1 MNTEI
6 IKYRENWRF
15 FKQAQPDIARKRN
28 LARRRNVL
36 WKGET
41 RTSRRLAELCSVTAT
56 PDYLDPCDPYE
67 LPPSTSRA
75 RSLLLAI
82 SLALSLSSS
91 VPRDISRFPL
101 APSQSLSP
109 CRVESVSVVTA
120 AARRTPNKY
129 CPFAARLAVRRERQK
144 ISVGS

>member
-1 MNTEI
+1 MSRNNKI
-6 IKYRENWRF
+6 SRKLAIF
-15 FKQAQPDIARKRN
+15 HQVQPNIARKRN

-82 SLALSLSSS
+82 SLALSLRPSGYLSIPSRSLS
-91 VPRDISRFPL
+91 V
-101 APSQSLSP
+101 SLSP

-120 AARRTPNKY
+120 TAHRTPNKY
-129 CPFAARLAVRRERQK
+129 CPFAVRLAARRERQK
-144 ISVGS
+144 ISIGS